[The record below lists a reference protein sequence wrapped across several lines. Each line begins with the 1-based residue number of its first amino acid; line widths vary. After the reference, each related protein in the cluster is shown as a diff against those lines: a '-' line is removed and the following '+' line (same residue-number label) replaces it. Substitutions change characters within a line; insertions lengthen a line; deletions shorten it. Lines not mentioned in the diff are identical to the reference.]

1 MISSQEGM
9 VQVNLG
15 ELSNKA
21 ILNIIPA
28 QDIQGIASEL
38 VIHGTGLSKFNLEV
52 GGQINMQDSF
62 FLLNREIGANYY
74 ATVNTAQAAGP
85 NGKYSTLEFNAGL

>member
-1 MISSQEGM
+1 
-9 VQVNLG
+9 
-15 ELSNKA
+15 
-21 ILNIIPA
+21 
-28 QDIQGIASEL
+28 
-38 VIHGTGLSKFNLEV
+38 
-52 GGQINMQDSF
+52 MQDSF